1 MIPSPFEYHAPDTID
16 DALAILAKHGERAKV
31 LGGGHSLIPA
41 LKLRLAV
48 PEVVVDLRRIRELA
62 SIEAA
67 GDRIRI
73 GALVTHRE
81 VAEAPLLRDRAPL
94 LAETARAIGDVQ
106 VRNLGTLVG
115 SICHADPA
123 ADYPAALLALDAEVE
138 VRGPRGE
145 RSVKVDEL
153 LQGLFTTG
161 LEPGEI
167 ACSVMIPRSRPASAA
182 YLKMRQSASGFALAG
197 VAVQL
202 RIEGGRA
209 VEAAIGI
216 TGAAE
221 RAFRAHTAEDIL
233 RGGDLG
239 DGRLEEA
246 AAGIA
251 GGRELLSDMHASAEY
266 RAHLVEVLALRALRL
281 ARSRA

>member
-1 MIPSPFEYHAPDTID
+1 MIPSPFDYRAPATVDE
-16 DALAILAKHGERAKV
+16 AVAILAKHGESAKV
-31 LGGGHSLIPA
+31 LSGGHSLIPA
-41 LKLRLAV
+41 LKLRLAA

-81 VAEAPLLRDRAPL
+81 VAEAPLVRARAPL
-94 LAETARAIGDVQ
+94 LAEAARAIGDVQ

-123 ADYPAALLALDAEVE
+123 ADYPAALLALDAEVV

-145 RSVKVDEL
+145 RSMRAAEF
-153 LQGLFTTG
+153 LQGLFTTRLG
-161 LEPGEI
+161 PGEI
-167 ACSVMIPRSRPASAA
+167 ACSVVIPRARPASAA
-182 YLKMRQSASGFALAG
+182 YLKARQSASGFAIAG

-202 RIEGGRA
+202 RVEGGRA
-209 VEAAIGI
+209 VEAAIGV

-221 RAFRAHTAEDIL
+221 KAFRATAAEDIL
-233 RGGDLG
+233 RGGGLD

-246 AAGIA
+246 ATGLA
-251 GGRELLSDMHASAEY
+251 GGLDLLSDIHASAEY
-266 RAHLVEVLALRALRL
+266 RRHLVDVLALRALRL